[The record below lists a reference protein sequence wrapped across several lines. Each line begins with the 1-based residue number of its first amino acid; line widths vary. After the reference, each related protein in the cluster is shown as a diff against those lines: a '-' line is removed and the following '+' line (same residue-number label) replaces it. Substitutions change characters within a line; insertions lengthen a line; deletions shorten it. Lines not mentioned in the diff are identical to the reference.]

1 MANQLQKTLIL
12 IDGHALAFRQYF
24 ALERTGM
31 KTSDGTPTWAV
42 YGFFKSIFDLLKNN
56 DIKPDAIAV
65 AFDVGRQTFRVEKYH
80 EYKANRE
87 AMPDPLRTQ
96 LGLIV
101 DGLKAFNIPIY
112 TKEGF
117 EADDVIGTITAKAAK
132 LGHKTLILTGD
143 QDSFQLIDREGLVK
157 VLIPSKGELI
167 EYDWYKVHEKLG
179 VWPSQVIDYKG
190 LRGDTSDNIPGV
202 KGIGEK
208 SAQKLLTRYSRLED
222 ILDDIENI
230 PENAIRNRLK
240 AGIEDAKLS
249 KYLATIVRNVDIDFD
264 FEDTKVEL
272 PEISQVVEYLK
283 KMQFYSFVKNIDNIL
298 CTFDKNCD
306 ELPVKPQ
313 VTETKED
320 KPLVQF
326 KEDNTP
332 QMQLGLFASVVKET
346 VETETY
352 DSKTISDVNELN
364 NIVQELLKKE
374 EIALTFVSD
383 FENAVTID
391 LIGCAI
397 AYKDENEKIQSVY
410 VANKD
415 GLIEGLKPVFENENL
430 KKYTYNA
437 KNDINILKTIDIDL
451 KNISFDTVLASYIK
465 NPNRSHDLNAQ
476 ALDYINHISF
486 ELDFPTKKT
495 KFAQLPQTDL
505 ITYAQDNAFSIY
517 KLTQFWLKNLSPEE
531 LKLHDEVE
539 LPLTHILA
547 QMEYDGVALDVDYM
561 SELSEYM
568 TQKAEDLQAKIYE
581 IAGEEFNI
589 NSPKQVGEVLYEK
602 LNIQLKKKR
611 GKAKPSTNV
620 EVLEELASEYPI
632 CRYLI
637 DYRKYTK
644 LRTTYTDALPLLVS
658 LKDRRI
664 HTTYNQTVTATGRLS
679 SSNPNLQ
686 NIPIRTEEGNKLRNA
701 FIAENENDFILS
713 SDYSQIE
720 LRLLAHVSGDEN
732 LISAFNSDVDVHS
745 LTASK
750 VFDVPV
756 EQVTKE
762 MRYKSKAVN
771 FGIIYGQTRYGLAKA
786 LDIPAQEAQNFIDK
800 YFMTYPKVKDYMENT
815 VAFAY
820 EHSFVETIFGRKR
833 YLPELA
839 SPNRMIKE
847 FAERAAINQPLQG
860 TAADL
865 IKMAMINVD
874 KVFKENNLKSKMVMQ
889 VHDELVFEVVAD
901 ELEQVKT
908 LVKQE
913 MQNVANLKVPLL
925 VDINWGKSWKEQ

>member
-1 MANQLQKTLIL
+1 MANQQQKTLIL

-143 QDSFQLIDREGLVK
+143 QDSFQLIDREGLIK

-222 ILDDIENI
+222 ILEDIDNI
-230 PENAIRNRLK
+230 PENAIRNRLQ

-272 PEISQVVEYLK
+272 PEISNVVEYLK

-306 ELPVKPQ
+306 ELPIKQSEIP
-313 VTETKED
+313 KED

-332 QMQLGLFASVVKET
+332 QMQLGLFATAAKET

-352 DSKTISDVNELN
+352 GSKTISDINELN
-364 NIVQELLKKE
+364 DLVQNLLNKE
-374 EIALTFVSD
+374 EIAISFVSD

-397 AYKDENEKIQSVY
+397 AYEIENNKILSVY
-410 VANKD
+410 IPNKD
-415 GLIEGLKPVFENENL
+415 NFIQTLKPVFEADNI

-437 KNDINILKTIDIDL
+437 KNDINILKSVEIEL

-465 NPNRSHDLNAQ
+465 NPNRSHELNAQ

-517 KLTQFWLKNLSPEE
+517 KLTQFWLKDLSLPEIR
-531 LKLHDEVE
+531 LHDDIE
-539 LPLTHILA
+539 LPLSHILA

-589 NSPKQVGEVLYEK
+589 NSPKQVGEILYEK

-611 GKAKPSTNV
+611 GKSKPSTSV
-620 EVLEELASEYPI
+620 EFLEELSAEHPI
-632 CRYLI
+632 CKYLI

-701 FIAENENDFILS
+701 FVAENEDDFILS

-732 LISAFNSDVDVHS
+732 LIAAFNSDVDVHS

-762 MRYKSKAVN
+762 MRYKAKAVN

-786 LDIPAQEAQNFIDK
+786 LDISAQEAQTFIDK
-800 YFMTYPKVKDYMENT
+800 YFMTYPKVQAYMHNT

-820 EHSFVETIFGRKR
+820 EHGFVETIFGRKR
-833 YLPELA
+833 YLAGEL
-839 SPNRMIKE
+839 SSLNRMIKE

-865 IKMAMINVD
+865 IKKAMINVD
-874 KVFKENNLKSKMVMQ
+874 RAFKENNLKSKMVMQ

-901 ELEQVKT
+901 ELEKVKEI
-908 LVKQE
+908 VSNE
-913 MQNVANLKVPLL
+913 MQNVADLKIPLL
-925 VDINWGKSWKEQ
+925 VDINWGKTWKEQ

>member
-313 VTETKED
+313 QTEQKED

-326 KEDNTP
+326 KEDNAP
-332 QMQLGLFASVVKET
+332 QMQLGLFASAVKET

-517 KLTQFWLKNLSPEE
+517 KLTQFWLKDLSPEE

-820 EHSFVETIFGRKR
+820 EHGFVETIFGRKR

>member
-313 VTETKED
+313 VTEQKED
-320 KPLVQF
+320 KLLVQF

-517 KLTQFWLKNLSPEE
+517 KLTQFWLKDKSPEE

-820 EHSFVETIFGRKR
+820 EHGFVETIFGRKR

>member
-1 MANQLQKTLIL
+1 MANQQQKTLIL

-143 QDSFQLIDREGLVK
+143 QDSFQLIDREGLIK

-222 ILDDIENI
+222 ILEDIDNI
-230 PENAIRNRLK
+230 PENAIRNRLQ

-272 PEISQVVEYLK
+272 PEISNVVEYLK

-306 ELPVKPQ
+306 ELPIKQSEIP
-313 VTETKED
+313 KED

-332 QMQLGLFASVVKET
+332 QMQLGLFATAAKET

-352 DSKTISDVNELN
+352 GSKTISDINELN
-364 NIVQELLKKE
+364 DLVQNLLNKE
-374 EIALTFVSD
+374 EIAISFVSD

-397 AYKDENEKIQSVY
+397 AYEIENNKILSVY
-410 VANKD
+410 IPNKD
-415 GLIEGLKPVFENENL
+415 NFIQTLKPVFEADNI

-437 KNDINILKTIDIDL
+437 KNDINILKSVEIES

-465 NPNRSHDLNAQ
+465 NPNRSHELNAQ

-517 KLTQFWLKNLSPEE
+517 KLTQFWLKDLSLPEIR
-531 LKLHDEVE
+531 LHDDIE
-539 LPLTHILA
+539 LPLSHILA

-589 NSPKQVGEVLYEK
+589 NSPKQVGEILYEK

-611 GKAKPSTNV
+611 GKSKPSTSV
-620 EVLEELASEYPI
+620 EVLEELSAEHPI
-632 CRYLI
+632 CKYLI

-701 FIAENENDFILS
+701 FVAENEDDFILS

-732 LISAFNSDVDVHS
+732 LIAAFNSDVDVHS

-762 MRYKSKAVN
+762 MRYKAKAVN

-786 LDIPAQEAQNFIDK
+786 LDISAQEAQTFIDK
-800 YFMTYPKVKDYMENT
+800 YFMTYPKVQAYMHNT

-820 EHSFVETIFGRKR
+820 EHGFVETIFGRKR
-833 YLPELA
+833 YLAGELS

-865 IKMAMINVD
+865 IKKAMINVD
-874 KVFKENNLKSKMVMQ
+874 RAFKENNLKSKMVMQ

-901 ELEQVKT
+901 ELEKVKEI
-908 LVKQE
+908 VSNE
-913 MQNVANLKVPLL
+913 MQNVADLKIPLL
-925 VDINWGKSWKEQ
+925 VDINWGKTWKEQ

>member
-1 MANQLQKTLIL
+1 MANQQQKTLIL

-117 EADDVIGTITAKAAK
+117 EADDVIGTITAKAAQ

-143 QDSFQLIDREGLVK
+143 QDSFQLIDRDGLVK

-222 ILDDIENI
+222 ILEDIDNI
-230 PENAIRNRLK
+230 PENAIRNRLQ

-272 PEISQVVEYLK
+272 PEISKVVEYLK

-306 ELPVKPQ
+306 ELPVKPKQ
-313 VTETKED
+313 PEQKED

-326 KEDNTP
+326 KEDNAP
-332 QMQLGLFASVVKET
+332 QMQLGLFASAVKET

-352 DSKTISDVNELN
+352 ESKTIADINELSSL
-364 NIVQELLKKE
+364 VQELLKKE
-374 EIALTFVSD
+374 EIAITFVSD

-397 AYKDENEKIQSVY
+397 AYKDEEGKIKSIY

-415 GLIEGLKPVFENENL
+415 NFIEILKPVFEAENL

-437 KNDINILKTIDIDL
+437 KNDINILKSIDIEL
-451 KNISFDTVLASYIK
+451 KNVSFDTVLASYIK

-495 KFAQLPQTDL
+495 KFAQLPQSDL
-505 ITYAQDNAFSIY
+505 ITYAQDNAFS
-517 KLTQFWLKNLSPEE
+517 N
-531 LKLHDEVE
+531 
-539 LPLTHILA
+539 
-547 QMEYDGVALDVDYM
+547 
-561 SELSEYM
+561 
-568 TQKAEDLQAKIYE
+568 
-581 IAGEEFNI
+581 
-589 NSPKQVGEVLYEK
+589 
-602 LNIQLKKKR
+602 
-611 GKAKPSTNV
+611 
-620 EVLEELASEYPI
+620 
-632 CRYLI
+632 
-637 DYRKYTK
+637 
-644 LRTTYTDALPLLVS
+644 
-658 LKDRRI
+658 
-664 HTTYNQTVTATGRLS
+664 
-679 SSNPNLQ
+679 
-686 NIPIRTEEGNKLRNA
+686 
-701 FIAENENDFILS
+701 
-713 SDYSQIE
+713 
-720 LRLLAHVSGDEN
+720 
-732 LISAFNSDVDVHS
+732 
-745 LTASK
+745 
-750 VFDVPV
+750 
-756 EQVTKE
+756 
-762 MRYKSKAVN
+762 
-771 FGIIYGQTRYGLAKA
+771 
-786 LDIPAQEAQNFIDK
+786 
-800 YFMTYPKVKDYMENT
+800 
-815 VAFAY
+815 
-820 EHSFVETIFGRKR
+820 
-833 YLPELA
+833 
-839 SPNRMIKE
+839 
-847 FAERAAINQPLQG
+847 
-860 TAADL
+860 
-865 IKMAMINVD
+865 
-874 KVFKENNLKSKMVMQ
+874 
-889 VHDELVFEVVAD
+889 
-901 ELEQVKT
+901 
-908 LVKQE
+908 
-913 MQNVANLKVPLL
+913 
-925 VDINWGKSWKEQ
+925 

>member
-1 MANQLQKTLIL
+1 M
-12 IDGHALAFRQYF
+12 
-24 ALERTGM
+24 
-31 KTSDGTPTWAV
+31 
-42 YGFFKSIFDLLKNN
+42 
-56 DIKPDAIAV
+56 
-65 AFDVGRQTFRVEKYH
+65 
-80 EYKANRE
+80 
-87 AMPDPLRTQ
+87 
-96 LGLIV
+96 
-101 DGLKAFNIPIY
+101 
-112 TKEGF
+112 
-117 EADDVIGTITAKAAK
+117 
-132 LGHKTLILTGD
+132 
-143 QDSFQLIDREGLVK
+143 
-157 VLIPSKGELI
+157 
-167 EYDWYKVHEKLG
+167 
-179 VWPSQVIDYKG
+179 
-190 LRGDTSDNIPGV
+190 
-202 KGIGEK
+202 
-208 SAQKLLTRYSRLED
+208 TRYSRLED

-517 KLTQFWLKNLSPEE
+517 KLTQFWLKDLSPEE

-800 YFMTYPKVKDYMENT
+800 YFMTYPRVKDYMENT

-820 EHSFVETIFGRKR
+820 EHGFVETIFGRKR